1 MRLMKPK
8 LLFGFCIIIGEG
20 YFFPATMHS
29 QYRLS
34 NSGDSLN
41 LDVGV
46 PGIQKIASDRN
57 YSEYRYNI
65 EEKESERN

>member
-1 MRLMKPK
+1 
-8 LLFGFCIIIGEG
+8 
-20 YFFPATMHS
+20 MHS

-57 YSEYRYNI
+57 YSEYRYI
-65 EEKESERN
+65 ILRKKLRKESK